1 MKSQQ
6 EWCFQ
11 KKGCNKSFLS
21 VLSSLFYKNLYLN
34 LLPFHSDSSSG
45 KLNVYDELGFKEEQI
60 ALGINPEEVLQWL
73 GTREDIITQLIEDN
87 GNKIDRAKA
96 ELEVDKLLLDYEV
109 VSKFMAYKKWAAENP
124 ETAAKVA
131 EIAAKEGKINF
142 QEISLYA
149 LWIAAGVGLS
159 YFSKI
164 VRGYWDASHPQ
175 LPNIDG

>member
-1 MKSQQ
+1 
-6 EWCFQ
+6 
-11 KKGCNKSFLS
+11 
-21 VLSSLFYKNLYLN
+21 LN

-87 GNKIDRAKA
+87 GNKIDRTKA